1 MKSLKELELL
11 TRNEIR
17 DYFRTM
23 EFSKEE
29 LLEFLKLSG
38 IKEGSVKQL
47 TVISERICILLLQ
60 K

>member
-1 MKSLKELELL
+1 MKSLKELEFL

-17 DYFRTM
+17 DYFRIT

-38 IKEGSVKQL
+38 IKEGSIKQL